1 MKSTFLVNILKT
13 KEGLPLSCFAEH
25 SVCIVGLSKVGTQ
38 NPINSVYQTLAGSF
52 VVDPVSGLIYDAQFS
67 TICKITSDFL
77 ASQVI
82 GLSFFDDLDEM
93 ISRIQNRYFGNSRR
107 AIVAILRDVA
117 ARLRESLPDIAEPEN

>member
-1 MKSTFLVNILKT
+1 MSSFPEQSL
-13 KEGLPLSCFAEH
+13 
-25 SVCIVGLSKVGTQ
+25 CIVGLSKVGTQ
-38 NPINSVYQTLAGSF
+38 NPINSVYQTLAGAF

-93 ISRIQNRYFGNSRR
+93 ILRVNTRYFGNSRR

-117 ARLRESLPDIAEPEN
+117 ARLREAQTDTAVDT